1 LSASENIGRL
11 LLARG
16 LLDEAGLQRVL
27 SGVEDKPAAFLT
39 LVVASG
45 AVEEHDLLE
54 AVAEHLGIPG
64 VDLSRSTLP
73 LDGVDLIP
81 RTVAEADLI
90 LPLSTEGGRLHVA
103 VNAAAYSQAMLDELQ
118 FITGLLVS
126 PYAALPEALERSIG
140 PAYDARARG
149 EKEWRGAAVAKGGP
163 DVMVVVLPEPI
174 LEPEPLEGAALEAVL
189 SDEAGDLS
197 VEVGGADDG
206 SEEVVHSEK
215 VKVGPPRVFVVD
227 DEPEIVRM
235 LEKSLK
241 NAGFAVDTA
250 ADGREAEKKL
260 QAGPP
265 PDLVLLD
272 AMLPHVH
279 GFEICS
285 RIKGSGRTRGVPVIM
300 MSAVYRGWR
309 FAQDARE
316 TFGAD
321 DYIEKPFHL
330 AEVIRKVQERI
341 SAPPKPTVEER
352 EAAEQSYHEGLQLLE
367 EGKAP
372 QARAALERTVKS
384 DPFSA
389 RGHFALARAL
399 RDVGEAFRAM
409 SAYERAVELRPH
421 HFAALS
427 NLSDLYLEKGFRRK
441 AIETLERAIA
451 AAPDGRTRE
460 TIRGRLLR
468 LL

>member
-1 LSASENIGRL
+1 VSLSKDIGRL
-11 LLARG
+11 LVDRG
-16 LLDEAGLQRVL
+16 ILDEAGLRRIL
-27 SGVEDKPAAFLT
+27 SGVEEKPAAFFT
-39 LVVASG
+39 LLVASG
-45 AVEEHDLLE
+45 AVEEPALVE
-54 AVAEHLGIPG
+54 VIAEHLGIPG
-64 VDLSRSTLP
+64 VDLTRSTVALEA
-73 LDGVDLIP
+73 VDLIP
-81 RTVAEADLI
+81 RAVAEADLL

-103 VNAAAYSQAMLDELQ
+103 VNAAAYTQETLDELQ

-126 PYAALPEALERSIG
+126 PYAALPEPLERAIG
-140 PAYDARARG
+140 PAYDARARR
-149 EKEWRGAAVAKGGP
+149 EPLWRGDEVAEESRTGLA
-163 DVMVVVLPEPI
+163 VVVPEPI
-174 LEPEPLEGAALEAVL
+174 LEPEPIDAPAIDEPGEL
-189 SDEAGDLS
+189 SL
-197 VEVGGADDG
+197 EVGHHHDDAE
-206 SEEVVHSEK
+206 EEVVHREQ
-215 VKVGPPRVFVVD
+215 VRVGPPRIFVVD

-241 NAGFAVDTA
+241 SAGFAVESA
-250 ADGREAEKKL
+250 GDGRQAEKKL
-260 QAGPP
+260 LEGDGPP

-330 AEVIRKVQERI
+330 AEVLRKVQERL
-341 SAPPKPTVEER
+341 SAPAKPTLGDR
-352 EAAEQSYHEGLQLLE
+352 ESAEQSYQDGLRLLE
-367 EGKAP
+367 AGKASE
-372 QARAALERTVKS
+372 ARAALERAVKS

-389 RGHFALARAL
+389 RGHFALARAM
-399 RDVGEAFRAM
+399 RDAGDAFRAM
-409 SAYERAVELRPH
+409 TAYERAVELRPN

-427 NLSDLYLEKGFRRK
+427 SLSELYLGKGFRRK
-441 AIETLERAIA
+441 AMETLERAIA
-451 AAPDGRTRE
+451 AAPDGKTRE
-460 TIRGRLLR
+460 AIRGRLLR

>member
-1 LSASENIGRL
+1 
-11 LLARG
+11 
-16 LLDEAGLQRVL
+16 
-27 SGVEDKPAAFLT
+27 
-39 LVVASG
+39 
-45 AVEEHDLLE
+45 
-54 AVAEHLGIPG
+54 
-64 VDLSRSTLP
+64 
-73 LDGVDLIP
+73 
-81 RTVAEADLI
+81 
-90 LPLSTEGGRLHVA
+90 
-103 VNAAAYSQAMLDELQ
+103 
-118 FITGLLVS
+118 
-126 PYAALPEALERSIG
+126 
-140 PAYDARARG
+140 
-149 EKEWRGAAVAKGGP
+149 
-163 DVMVVVLPEPI
+163 
-174 LEPEPLEGAALEAVL
+174 
-189 SDEAGDLS
+189 
-197 VEVGGADDG
+197 
-206 SEEVVHSEK
+206 
-215 VKVGPPRVFVVD
+215 
-227 DEPEIVRM
+227 M

-260 QAGPP
+260 QAGPA

-384 DPFSA
+384 NPFSA

-427 NLSDLYLEKGFRRK
+427 SLSDLYLEKGFRRK

-451 AAPDGRTRE
+451 AAPDGKTRE
-460 TIRGRLLR
+460 TFRGRLLR